1 MKALTAFRLAMT
13 FLLLASPMASLAQQP
28 QPSLLAASSASSGPG
43 AKSDGKSASAASIA
57 DPLLRL
63 LVDKG
68 MISAD
73 EARALDGASDGRDR
87 LAALLRDKGIL
98 TDAEYRAIRSAS
110 SPTSVATAAM
120 TSAAGVTPPT
130 AAAQAAPSGQTTPQ
144 NPAAQQSGTTPQ
156 TPRPPAVIPA
166 VAPLRVLQL
175 EGVKRDS
182 IFPAIKLG
190 SNAKLSPYG
199 FFKASVV
206 HDSSSPGGND
216 FPLPGF
222 LGDTGPGRSPEFHL
236 KARAFRLGANFE
248 WLDPSPKVVVTGRV
262 EFDFEGDFTRVNNR
276 NISSIRSSQPSL
288 RLAWMRID
296 RTLSDR
302 SAFFALFG
310 QDWTPFGSSTLP
322 NLVETTG
329 YGIGF
334 GTLYE
339 RLPQVRVG
347 FNRKLGGTRNF
358 SFQPEFAIALPAYG
372 NLPADV
378 VIGGAVV
385 PNREGI
391 GNQLAYGE
399 RQGADSQRP
408 EIQGRFVLQ
417 FQLDRAPGVAPAQL
431 IASFM
436 QGARRAIVTRGDL
449 VAAVSASSLSAADK
463 VTIINAF
470 PTGVEASSSRYGYT
484 LEAQLPTRFVTL
496 LGKFYSGQDLR
507 FYFAGQLFSFFND
520 TAGMT
525 STVSVPSID
534 GSAAVVLGLRGGQ
547 PVVAP
552 QRPVRAA
559 GGFVNLGFPLSR
571 IFGADPRG
579 RNAGWVFYLHYS
591 YDQGFARDIRRIN
604 PANRGKSDLF
614 AATLQYRLNTW
625 VSFIYE
631 QSLYRTRAVNNAGP
645 LPLFRGIPSREWH
658 NVRSEFAT
666 VFTF

>member
-1 MKALTAFRLAMT
+1 MKALTLFCLVMMS
-13 FLLLASPMASLAQQP
+13 LLFASPVALLAQQE
-28 QPSLLAASSASSGPG
+28 SSMLAASASGGPG
-43 AKSDGKSASAASIA
+43 EKAGGKSSPTAPIA

-68 MISAD
+68 MISVD

-98 TDAEYRAIRSAS
+98 TDAEYRAIRTSSSTALVVSTSGASAS
-110 SPTSVATAAM
+110 
-120 TSAAGVTPPT
+120 G
-130 AAAQAAPSGQTTPQ
+130 AAAQTAGSAQTSSQ
-144 NPAAQQSGTTPQ
+144 SQAAQQSGTTPQ
-156 TPRPPAVIPA
+156 TPRAPAVVPA

-236 KARAFRLGANFE
+236 KARAFRIGANFE

-302 SAFFALFG
+302 SSFFALFG

-339 RLPQVRVG
+339 SLPQVRVG
-347 FNRKLGGTRNF
+347 FNRKLGGARNF

-378 VIGGAVV
+378 VLGGAVV

-436 QGARRAIVTRGDL
+436 QGARRAIVTRNDL
-449 VAAVSASSLSAADK
+449 ISAVTASALARRTKPPSSTPSRRALRRAAAVTDTRWRRNCRPVSSPCSASSTAAK
-463 VTIINAF
+463 TCAF
-470 PTGVEASSSRYGYT
+470 TSPASSSRSSM
-484 LEAQLPTRFVTL
+484 TRL
-496 LGKFYSGQDLR
+496 
-507 FYFAGQLFSFFND
+507 A
-520 TAGMT
+520 
-525 STVSVPSID
+525 
-534 GSAAVVLGLRGGQ
+534 
-547 PVVAP
+547 
-552 QRPVRAA
+552 
-559 GGFVNLGFPLSR
+559 
-571 IFGADPRG
+571 
-579 RNAGWVFYLHYS
+579 
-591 YDQGFARDIRRIN
+591 
-604 PANRGKSDLF
+604 
-614 AATLQYRLNTW
+614 
-625 VSFIYE
+625 
-631 QSLYRTRAVNNAGP
+631 
-645 LPLFRGIPSREWH
+645 
-658 NVRSEFAT
+658 
-666 VFTF
+666 